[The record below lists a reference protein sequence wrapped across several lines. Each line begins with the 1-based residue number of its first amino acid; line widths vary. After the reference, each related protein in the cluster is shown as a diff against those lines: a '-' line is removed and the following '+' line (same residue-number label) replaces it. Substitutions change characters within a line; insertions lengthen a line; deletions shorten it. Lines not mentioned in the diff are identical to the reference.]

1 MARFAPGDIRASEIT
16 PEAAYLNRRSFLR
29 AVGLLAANAAFPR
42 LAAAK
47 GAFDTTEAPTPFE
60 DITHYNNFYEFG
72 TDKTD
77 PAKRAQ
83 SLKTRPWAVT
93 IDGECKKPKTWD
105 IDALIKRNPPEE
117 RIYRLRC
124 VEAWSMVIPWT
135 GFPLGP
141 VLAKAEP
148 TAKAKYVAF
157 TTLHDPEQMPGQKTG
172 VLPWPYVE
180 GLRMDEAMH
189 PLAFLVTG
197 LYGKPLPNQDGAP
210 LRLAVPWKYGFKS
223 IKSIVRIT
231 LVEKQPP
238 TTWNIANPGE
248 YGFYSNVN
256 PTVDHR
262 RWSQARERRI
272 GELFKRPTL
281 LFNGYA
287 KEVAGLYK
295 GMDLRVNY

>member
-1 MARFAPGDIRASEIT
+1 MGKFEVGDIKAADIT
-16 PEAAYLNRRSFLR
+16 PESVYLNRRSFLQ
-29 AVGLLAANAAFPR
+29 AMGILAANVAFPR

-47 GAFDTTEAPTPFE
+47 GVFDTTEAPTPYE

-72 TDKTD
+72 TDKSD
-77 PAKRAQ
+77 PAKYAKT
-83 SLKTRPWAVT
+83 LKPRPWTVT
-93 IDGECKKPKTWD
+93 IDGECHKPKTYD
-105 IDALIKRNPPEE
+105 IDSLIKANPPEE
-117 RIYRLRC
+117 RIYRHRC
-124 VEAWSMVIPWT
+124 VEAWSMVMPWT

-157 TTLHDPEQMPGQKTG
+157 TTLHDAEQMPGQKTN

-180 GLRMDEAMH
+180 GLRIDEAMN

-223 IKSIVRIT
+223 IKSIVRIK
-231 LVEKQPP
+231 LVEHEPP
-238 TTWNIANPGE
+238 TTWNLANPKE

-295 GMDLRVNY
+295 GMDLRANY